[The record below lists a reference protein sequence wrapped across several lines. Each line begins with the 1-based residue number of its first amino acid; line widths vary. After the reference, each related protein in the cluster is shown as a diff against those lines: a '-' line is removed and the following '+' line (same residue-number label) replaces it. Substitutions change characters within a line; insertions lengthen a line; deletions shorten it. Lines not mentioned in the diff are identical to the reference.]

1 MVALLDMELEQLDVK
16 TVFLHGNLEEQILMA
31 QPEGFKCKR
40 KEDYVCL
47 LHKSL
52 YGLKQSPRQW
62 YRRFDELVTSIGFH
76 RRKYDS
82 CVYFGSSD
90 QERIAYLPL
99 YVDDMLIANKY
110 KSEIDKLKKST

>member
-1 MVALLDMELEQLDVK
+1 M
-16 TVFLHGNLEEQILMA
+16 
-31 QPEGFKCKR
+31 
-40 KEDYVCL
+40 
-47 LHKSL
+47 
-52 YGLKQSPRQW
+52 
-62 YRRFDELVTSIGFH
+62 TSIGFH